1 MPPDVGIRDMAL
13 TTMPHRCAG
22 EADIFAMDLERL
34 WAGLADHDTFHAIV
48 PAGARYQPGSS

>member
-1 MPPDVGIRDMAL
+1 MAL